1 MEWIICNNKYVVIK
15 TVIKGVETRTNIF
28 KDTEIETEIKL
39 FKLEKEAKKFLMQ
52 EKDVLMS
59 QLIEKYD
66 SNNFSNFNLDEY
78 GVLIQKNNILEFVDY
93 EGEIQIK
100 YELKNVREL

>member
-66 SNNFSNFNLDEY
+66 SNNFSNFDLDEY
-78 GVLIQKNNILEFVDY
+78 GVLIQNNNILEFVDY
-93 EGEIQIK
+93 EGEMQIK

>member
-1 MEWIICNNKYVVIK
+1 MEWIICNNKYIVIK

-78 GVLIQKNNILEFVDY
+78 GVLIQNNNILEFVDY

>member
-66 SNNFSNFNLDEY
+66 SNNFSNFDLDEY
-78 GVLIQKNNILEFVDY
+78 GVLIQNNNILEFVDY